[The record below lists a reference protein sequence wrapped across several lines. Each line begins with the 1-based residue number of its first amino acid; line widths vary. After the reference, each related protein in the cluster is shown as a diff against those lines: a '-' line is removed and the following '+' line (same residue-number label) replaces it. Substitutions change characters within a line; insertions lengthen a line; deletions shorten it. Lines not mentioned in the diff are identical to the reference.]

1 VQRNHEDKGNTDE
14 IRAHIAYLNA
24 TTYNPSTKLAS
35 IRPGTNWGEVY
46 KALNDYNVTTVGGR
60 ASVVGVGGFTTGGGY
75 SFHSNSRGFAC
86 DNVANFEVVLA
97 DGSVVNANAHEN
109 ADLWK
114 SLKGASGNFGFVTR
128 IDERTS
134 FPYNPSI
141 HPSIQHKSEQCEN

>member
-1 VQRNHEDKGNTDE
+1 
-14 IRAHIAYLNA
+14 LNA